1 MWYISYFV
9 QMLLSPP
16 GTVMLAVLTSYVIGA
31 FSDLYVGFGARHPV
45 YVFNRGGK
53 LVSISAIP
61 VIV

>member
-1 MWYISYFV
+1 
-9 QMLLSPP
+9 MLLSPP